1 MSHSEKAS
9 VLLLRSRKDTVRTK
23 ELQEEKSTK
32 IGHPE
37 AATCINPPIKKNAGL
52 AQLIF
57 ENLKLPE

>member
-1 MSHSEKAS
+1 M
-9 VLLLRSRKDTVRTK
+9 LFLRSRKDIVRTK
-23 ELQEEKSTK
+23 ELRGKKSTK
-32 IGHPE
+32 IGRPE